1 MNQITEG
8 RTPISIRDGD
18 MPLPSRED
26 GYSTVLLVGTTGA
39 GKTTLLRRIIGSN
52 RFPPTSASRTTTAD
66 TEIINDDGPFRA
78 VITFMD
84 EEECKNEIEQC
95 LLNACG
101 EVIKESDDSRV
112 ARALLNATDQ
122 RFRLRY
128 LLGAWDSEWSKTS
141 ENQSAFDIQTGDH
154 DERDAY
160 QERLRDYVTKIR
172 RLALAASETM
182 DATGSTF
189 DQAKVASDR
198 DVWMELFG
206 EILEWVPEFQDLVS
220 EIIGDIR
227 TRFDSNNDG
236 EFRFDNE
243 WPVSWQV
250 ESDDGDTFLDRMI
263 RRVGNNSRD
272 FGRLLTPLVNGVRVR
287 GPFMSADN
295 MLGTGRKLVIIDG
308 EGLGHAA
315 RTSTSVHSRII
326 DRFADV
332 DLILLV
338 DNAQQPLLAAPQ
350 ELMKAVG
357 SSGYAAKLAFAF
369 THFEHVVG
377 DDMSTI
383 EDRQERVRD
392 PGRDAVE
399 TMRNIG
405 DDVAEELLDRVEQHT
420 FFFEHLDQPNNQ
432 LTTYSASEL
441 RRLLDAIE
449 EAAHPDST
457 PLAKI
462 RLSSLD
468 LEWAIKDAMDE
479 FHDLWQPR
487 LFKGHATGPEHWT
500 RIKALSLRM
509 VRGEDGYDN
518 LLPVADFRTR
528 LQEAVSRW
536 LNRQSDLSDDEINPS
551 ERQAVLD
558 SIRQGVYARLRDIA
572 KDRVGMQPSL
582 EWFTAY
588 EHRGSGSARRRA
600 DDINAIY
607 IEAAP
612 SIGFDKSAGAQT
624 LINLV
629 YGSIQG
635 SRRGNGLS
643 FGLTAGVSSG
653 AWG

>member
-1 MNQITEG
+1 MTNQITEG
-8 RTPISIRDGD
+8 QTPINIRDHE

-26 GYSTVLLVGTTGA
+26 GYATVLLVGTTGA

-66 TEIINDDGPFRA
+66 TEIINSDGPFRA
-78 VITFMD
+78 VVTFID
-84 EEECKNEIEQC
+84 EEECKNEVEQC

-101 EVIKESDDSRV
+101 EVIKENDDSRV
-112 ARALLNATDQ
+112 ARALLSATDQ

-128 LLGAWDSEWSKTS
+128 LLGAWDSEWSRTS
-141 ENQSAFDIQTGDH
+141 DNQNAFDIESDNQ
-154 DERDAY
+154 DERDAH
-160 QERLRDYVTKIR
+160 QEQLRDYVTKIR
-172 RLALAASETM
+172 QLASAASETT

-189 DQAKVASDR
+189 DQAKMASDR
-198 DVWMELFG
+198 DAWMELFG
-206 EILEWVPEFQDLVS
+206 EILESVPEFQDLVS
-220 EIIGDIR
+220 EIMGDIL
-227 TRFDSNNDG
+227 TRLDSKNHG
-236 EFRFDNE
+236 EFRFANE
-243 WPVSWQV
+243 WPVSWQF
-250 ESDDGDTFLDRMI
+250 ESDNGDTFLDGLI

-272 FGRLLTPLVNGVRVR
+272 FGRLLTPLVNGVRIR
-287 GPFMSADN
+287 GPFMSAGN

-357 SSGYAAKLAFAF
+357 STGYAGKLAFAF

-377 DDMSTI
+377 DDMSTT
-383 EDRQERVRD
+383 EDRRERVRG

-420 FFFEHLDQPNNQ
+420 FFFEHLDQSNNQ
-432 LTTYSASEL
+432 LTTDSTSEL
-441 RRLLDAIE
+441 RRLLEAIE
-449 EAAHPDST
+449 SAAHPDST

-462 RLSSLD
+462 KLSSRD
-468 LEWAIKDAMDE
+468 LEWAVKDAMDE

-487 LFKGHATGPEHWT
+487 LFKGYPTGPQHWT

-509 VRGEDGYDN
+509 VRGEDGYDD
-518 LLPVADFRTR
+518 LLPVADYRTR

-536 LNRQSDLSDDEINPS
+536 LNRQSDLSDEDINPS
-551 ERQAVLD
+551 EHQAVLA
-558 SIRQGVYARLRDIA
+558 SLRQGVSARLRDIA
-572 KDRVGMQPSL
+572 KDRVGMRPRL
-582 EWFTAY
+582 EWSTAY

-600 DDINAIY
+600 DDINAVY
-607 IEAAP
+607 RKAAP
-612 SIGFDKSAGAQT
+612 SIGFEKSTEAQT

-629 YGSIQG
+629 YGSIQVVAEKMDC
-635 SRRGNGLS
+635 RLD
-643 FGLTAGVSSG
+643 
-653 AWG
+653 